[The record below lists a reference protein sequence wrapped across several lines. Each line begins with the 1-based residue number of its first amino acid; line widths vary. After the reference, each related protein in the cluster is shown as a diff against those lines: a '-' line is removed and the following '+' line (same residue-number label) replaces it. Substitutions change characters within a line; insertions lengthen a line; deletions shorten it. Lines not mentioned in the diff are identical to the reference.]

1 MAAVIMVDRSAS
13 RLRPGVATAATN
25 PSGAPANRVRRLK
38 SIFGHFR
45 RASEMPFGSVD
56 RRGLRR
62 ADRCPGAWS
71 TYGADTKSLFL
82 SFRTGVCKSTFE
94 ARHFHPQVVLSGPV
108 RVGLITRARVHHRPV
123 PR

>member
-71 TYGADTKSLFL
+71 TYGLTPSLFFCRSEPACANRPL
-82 SFRTGVCKSTFE
+82 R
-94 ARHFHPQVVLSGPV
+94 
-108 RVGLITRARVHHRPV
+108 RVTSIHKWY
-123 PR
+123 